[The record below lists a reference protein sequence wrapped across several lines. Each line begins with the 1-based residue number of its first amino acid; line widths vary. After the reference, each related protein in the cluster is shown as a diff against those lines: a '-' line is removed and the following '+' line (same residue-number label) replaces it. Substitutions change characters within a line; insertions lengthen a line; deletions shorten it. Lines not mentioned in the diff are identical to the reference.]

1 MNQLLDR
8 ILDRIKLTDI
18 IDIIGILSITLSAV
32 VATAESVSLNLPAWA
47 TFFVLLAIV
56 FLRGVETWL
65 KRRLASEPSPEQ
77 EDEIL
82 RLQLDLSTTAVTL
95 DKRNKELIAAY
106 EENKRLRAEKE
117 SVTLA
122 SQQWAHDTYQGNDEG
137 SNE

>member
-32 VATAESVSLNLPAWA
+32 VATAESVSLNLPAWV

-77 EDEIL
+77 E
-82 RLQLDLSTTAVTL
+82 QLI
-95 DKRNKELIAAY
+95 R
-106 EENKRLRAEKE
+106 RLRAENE
-117 SVTLA
+117 SLRSVQSRETIPLRP
-122 SQQWAHDTYQGNDEG
+122 QFPMTETGQDE
-137 SNE
+137 

>member
-32 VATAESVSLNLPAWA
+32 VATAESVSLNLPAWV

-77 EDEIL
+77 E
-82 RLQLDLSTTAVTL
+82 QLI
-95 DKRNKELIAAY
+95 R
-106 EENKRLRAEKE
+106 RLRAENE
-117 SVTLA
+117 RLRSVQSGETIPLRP
-122 SQQWAHDTYQGNDEG
+122 QFPMIETGQDE
-137 SNE
+137 